1 MFGEERVSKIKVHP
15 DFDKFSEEV
24 LHDIMFGSV
33 FFFPSSQEKLIFLPI
48 LKEIN
53 PQKNFHLDLKSS
65 EIYFT
70 IQAIF
75 KDFECH
81 DVQHFLITIA
91 IVSNHFRPFDFV
103 PFSIPEK
110 FEKQTIYFF

>member
-33 FFFPSSQEKLIFLPI
+33 FFFPSPQEKLIFLPV

-53 PQKNFHLDLKSS
+53 PQKISIWIWNHQKYTLLSKRSLK
-65 EIYFT
+65 T
-70 IQAIF
+70 
-75 KDFECH
+75 
-81 DVQHFLITIA
+81 
-91 IVSNHFRPFDFV
+91 
-103 PFSIPEK
+103 
-110 FEKQTIYFF
+110 